1 MPKIHLMISAFAVGV
16 LAVGCTT
23 ITEDMPG
30 RSPSQPDSQPT
41 AIPPKAPPRYVNE
54 TAAAGAERAVPS
66 SAAIGL
72 SATTEIKGAP

>member
-1 MPKIHLMISAFAVGV
+1 MMSPAASIAAPNI
-16 LAVGCTT
+16 T
-23 ITEDMPG
+23 IA
-30 RSPSQPDSQPT
+30 RRPSQPDSQPA
-41 AIPPKAPPRYVNE
+41 AIPPKAAPRYVNE